1 MNILII
7 QGGSNH
13 DLPSGED
20 TVILSDWENLTKEH
34 NVNIEYIENP
44 KGALKKI
51 FGLVWS
57 FDNYARLNF
66 FLDKYSPD
74 VVHFHT
80 VTPYLSLSVLY
91 AAKKFNE
98 AETLFPQSEWAP
110 KSALMAAYAYY
121 TQDYYSDTI
130 AELERFIR
138 VYPLSK
144 NLDYVYYL
152 LGISYYEQIVDEKKD
167 LQSIIKAKE
176 YFKIVSK
183 NYPNTN
189 YSLDAEYKIDLVNDT
204 LASKEMYIGRYY
216 FDKKKWIPA
225 INRFRTVIDDY
236 ETTIYAQ
243 EALHRLVEV
252 HYILGLKD
260 EAKKYFIFTIAEY
273 RKCYYIPPTIYAR
286 TDEDGLFIITHG

>member
-1 MNILII
+1 MNKFFLFIALFAILISCSKEEI
-7 QGGSNH
+7 KESIIKEKSL
-13 DLPSGED
+13 DLQVLEAYQEG
-20 TVILSDWENLTKEH
+20 VKNLET
-34 NVNIEYIENP
+34 
-44 KGALKKI
+44 G
-51 FGLVWS
+51 
-57 FDNYARLNF
+57 D
-66 FLDKYSPD
+66 
-74 VVHFHT
+74 
-80 VTPYLSLSVLY
+80 VLY

-252 HYILGLKD
+252 HYTLGLKN
-260 EAKKYFIFTIAEY
+260 EAKKYAKLLGYNYQSSKWYEKSYSVFDKEY
-273 RKCYYIPPTIYAR
+273 KENVKKRDKKRSKKNKTLKKIKSLFSL
-286 TDEDGLFIITHG
+286 DG

>member
-1 MNILII
+1 MNKFFLFIALFAILISCSKEEI
-7 QGGSNH
+7 KESIIKEKSL
-13 DLPSGED
+13 DLQVLEAYQEG
-20 TVILSDWENLTKEH
+20 IK
-34 NVNIEYIENP
+34 
-44 KGALKKI
+44 
-51 FGLVWS
+51 
-57 FDNYARLNF
+57 
-66 FLDKYSPD
+66 
-74 VVHFHT
+74 
-80 VTPYLSLSVLY
+80 SLETGDVLY

-144 NLDYVYYL
+144 NLNYVYYL
-152 LGISYYEQIVDEKKD
+152 LGISYYEQIVDETKD

-260 EAKKYFIFTIAEY
+260 EAKKYAKLLGYNYQSSKWYEKSYSVFDKEY
-273 RKCYYIPPTIYAR
+273 KENVKKRDKKRSKKNKTLKKIKSLFSL
-286 TDEDGLFIITHG
+286 DG

>member
-1 MNILII
+1 MNKFFLFIALFAILISCSKEEI
-7 QGGSNH
+7 RESIIKEKSL
-13 DLPSGED
+13 DLQVLEAYQEG
-20 TVILSDWENLTKEH
+20 VKNLET
-34 NVNIEYIENP
+34 
-44 KGALKKI
+44 G
-51 FGLVWS
+51 
-57 FDNYARLNF
+57 D
-66 FLDKYSPD
+66 
-74 VVHFHT
+74 
-80 VTPYLSLSVLY
+80 VLY

-260 EAKKYFIFTIAEY
+260 EAKKYAKLLGYNYQSSKWYEKSYSVFDREY
-273 RKCYYIPPTIYAR
+273 KENVKKRSKKNKTLKKIKSLFSL
-286 TDEDGLFIITHG
+286 DG